1 MQNILQE
8 IGELQAKY
16 KYLVN
21 NKLLSK
27 KALCDLVVPFR
38 DKYLLSDRQA
48 LSIVRNE
55 ITIKEMGEILNGK
68 TISHCTCIKD

>member
-16 KYLVN
+16 KYIVN

>member
-8 IGELQAKY
+8 IGELQANY

-48 LSIVRNE
+48 LSIVRND
-55 ITIKEMGEILNGK
+55 ITIKEMGEILDGK

>member
-16 KYLVN
+16 KCLVN

-48 LSIVRNE
+48 LSIVRND
-55 ITIKEMGEILNGK
+55 ITIKEMGEILDGK